1 MSHKQKAESSEQQVN
16 NSEQS
21 INSYEQQAISEK
33 FYLVV
38 WYIFFQ
44 KITRLQ

>member
-1 MSHKQKAESSEQQVN
+1 MSHKQKAESSEQQVS

-21 INSYEQQAISEK
+21 INSYEQQAKSEK

-38 WYIFFQ
+38 WYIFFP
-44 KITRLQ
+44 KNH